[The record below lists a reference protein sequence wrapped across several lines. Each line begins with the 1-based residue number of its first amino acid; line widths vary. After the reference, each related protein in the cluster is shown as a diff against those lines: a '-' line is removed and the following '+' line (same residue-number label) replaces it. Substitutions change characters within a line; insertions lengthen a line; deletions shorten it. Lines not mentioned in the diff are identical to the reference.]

1 MSNLVRSK
9 KKMWRGFKTIV
20 QGILRL
26 FKIKKVQVEV

>member
-26 FKIKKVQVEV
+26 FQNQESTG